1 MGFVFLHNGILTV
14 PQELALNPIPR
25 PKVSD
30 FYRRWSVTSF
40 TDLKSQVLSLREN
53 RKSSGKGALPF
64 GQGHTGS
71 FLTRQETLT
80 IRSSSST
87 QGLPVRITALRG
99 HCLPDWTYFYSSAPF
114 ALTSPLLRAWTCK
127 TFSLKF
133 ISILVKRGTQYFS
146 NQVPSTRGCREA
158 NFQVSHLIPLVMQ
171 KAKTLQRI
179 PRPSTE
185 LVHLIRWHP
194 SSSNSTC
201 VVGRQAGLH
210 LNT

>member
-1 MGFVFLHNGILTV
+1 MPVTVPIPQSQCYRTAGKLLQGIFIMGFVFLHNGILTV

-99 HCLPDWTYFYSSAPF
+99 HCLPHNWTYFYPSASF
-114 ALTSPLLRAWTCK
+114 ALTSRLLKNHSPQGPLPSRLNIFLLLSTVCSH
-127 TFSLKF
+127 FSSAQSLDLQDIF
-133 ISILVKRGTQYFS
+133 FEIHFYSCQ
-146 NQVPSTRGCREA
+146 TRHT
-158 NFQVSHLIPLVMQ
+158 VLL
-171 KAKTLQRI
+171 
-179 PRPSTE
+179 
-185 LVHLIRWHP
+185 
-194 SSSNSTC
+194 
-201 VVGRQAGLH
+201 
-210 LNT
+210 